1 MPGVPVHDHLI
12 GLMLCDYGEAGAWWR
27 KNGTAE
33 LVTSCSQENR
43 KREKREKRSET
54 DRVIWGERKSNNP
67 ILALNRVY

>member
-27 KNGTAE
+27 KNETAE
-33 LVTSCSQENR
+33 LVTSCSQGNR

-54 DRVIWGERKSNNP
+54 DMGGYGGNTNQIIP
-67 ILALNRVY
+67 Y